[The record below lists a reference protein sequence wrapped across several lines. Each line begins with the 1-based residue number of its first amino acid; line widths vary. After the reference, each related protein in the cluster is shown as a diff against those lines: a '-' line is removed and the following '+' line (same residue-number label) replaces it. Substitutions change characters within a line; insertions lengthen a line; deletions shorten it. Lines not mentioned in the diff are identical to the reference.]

1 MSSARLD
8 APLRKRAH
16 LDIGASSPSL
26 PDSAAPVP
34 TVTGFDDDELTALL
48 DCIDAAEDAKRI
60 QAEDQMLIDLSAFA
74 ADCGST
80 LPQESIPPI
89 IHGVNLDADAL
100 LSRLGAI
107 GDPDRFFSVDTPAT
121 FDRAPIFLRAV
132 VAGVSSQHSSSLA
145 NGKAV
150 QQTALIAWHLE
161 PSLDGESV
169 DARARLAPCVIIL
182 RGPWSQGAY
191 EIYPGDIVH
200 VVSVRNGRVTVD
212 NGGHPRQQGC
222 DRRWSALLDD
232 ETLFSSNKISQF
244 LPSWLPPAPF
254 GSIEATGPRSVF
266 VALIDE
272 RRHALVVHPDFL
284 ISPTLI
290 ADSVTCLRRA
300 VLKETMGE
308 AGGSDDG
315 SQIKLVGTLKH
326 QLFESALRMSTE
338 VRQDA
343 AAPLATPELKSAL
356 KEAAAAIIRS
366 PKSMIELY
374 SISQSEKGGSLDVD
388 EKVRKEMEG
397 VIDGIVDWMDL
408 FVAARVLDHSP
419 PFRVLKVVSVEEVI
433 MSPIWGIKGICDANV
448 DIELP
453 APSGRGDATAAQL
466 RHRLRLPLEL
476 KTGKRPR
483 GGGAFEEHRAQMLIY
498 SLIISERYGSAM
510 SSDAQGPSIAPLR
523 RALSLGVNPGKRL
536 RGGYNCDVVVA
547 TDFDGEKPIGGI
559 LVYLSSAAEVAQ
571 RLELDAAAHNPAQ
584 VGVGAGDTT
593 KPDDVAYHYSTSIA
607 PIWSLQSAL
616 LINRNL
622 LAVGL
627 VRAQQAA
634 SADNDDLV
642 TDSSSALAVLP
653 AVLFDER
660 LCGRCYMFSACA
672 SVHACQESPAL
683 VGKDMPGSREVPS
696 NIEDIGNKAVAL
708 FSSFVSGLR
717 PNVAA
722 YFRKW
727 IKLCD
732 MEAYA
737 QSRESL
743 GPKRVTDTG
752 KGPLDISATTGRTM
766 LWRKQSVERES
777 EGTCA
782 RGLLL
787 RNQRQVSVASDF
799 DAEHSKDESIYGAAY
814 EYEYT
819 FETTEEVSLLTLNIS
834 EGDYV
839 IASGCFRGPYG
850 LISGTVTLISASSIV
865 LHGNRDVATAFPQ
878 ALSPPSGSGVG
889 ALGSP
894 DFLWRV
900 DRDDYNR
907 SSIFNRSIKDSL
919 VRLVGGRTIFWADD
933 GDGVPWSSQ
942 PLVADEGTE
951 SLSFPGGAG
960 CGDLKRQALVIDL
973 VAPRMLPEACFPWDV
988 SHSAAIGLSTA
999 PSAFPRALPSSDIIR
1014 NLEREYHEVLN
1025 EDQRAAVG
1033 AALRLRDY
1041 ACILGMPGT
1050 GKTATLAF
1058 IIRCLTALGRSV
1070 LVTSHT
1076 HNAVDNVLLKCIDA
1090 KIDVLRIVGR
1100 TTSVGRK
1107 DLAPYCLETMVA
1119 SGKFPSLRHLHAHL
1133 QHSQVVGV
1141 TCLGIKH
1148 SLFARRTFD
1157 VCIIDEASQIPEPLA
1172 LGPMRVARASILV
1185 GDHMQLPP
1193 LVMSKSARRGGM
1205 GTSLFKRL
1213 SEAHPAAVFKLTRQ
1227 YRMNEDIQTLSNL
1240 LMYDG
1245 ALKCGSEA
1253 VARGQYQLPINDDV
1267 MGELPWL
1274 AHVLQPSNAVTF
1286 LDTDSTASE
1295 RAAASEMG
1303 NGASLEQRGIKL
1315 AGGGG
1320 GMTNPVEAAAVSVFA
1335 SELLRRGG
1343 LASDIGIIAPFHSQ
1357 LRLIR
1362 RMLTILS
1369 SNAGG
1374 AVDQL
1379 AAIEVDT
1386 VDRFQG
1392 RDKRVIIM
1400 SMVRSNASGEVGQI
1414 LADVRRLNVAVSR
1427 AKEKLVLVG
1436 SASCLAQGSPELASM
1451 ISHIRSRSWL
1461 VPLPWGSSKYLDLA
1475 TSLQ

>member
-1 MSSARLD
+1 MSSGRLD
-8 APLRKRAH
+8 ASLRKRAH
-16 LDIGASSPSL
+16 LDIGTSSPLSPAL
-26 PDSAAPVP
+26 AAPGP
-34 TVTGFDDDELTALL
+34 TDDELSALL
-48 DCIDAAEDAKRI
+48 DSIDAAEDAKRI
-60 QAEDQMLIDLSAFA
+60 QEEDQMLVDLSAFA
-74 ADCGST
+74 ADCGSA

-89 IHGVNLDADAL
+89 IYGMNLDADAL

-121 FDRAPIFLRAV
+121 FDRAPVFIRAV
-132 VAGVSSQHSSSLA
+132 VAGVTSQHSSSLA
-145 NGKAV
+145 SGKAV

-161 PSLDGESV
+161 PSLDGERV

-182 RGPWSQGAY
+182 RGPWAQGAD

-222 DRRWSALLDD
+222 DRRWSAFFDD
-232 ETLFSSNKISQF
+232 ETLFSSNKISRF
-244 LPSWLPPAPF
+244 LPTWLPPSPLGA
-254 GSIEATGPRSVF
+254 IEATGPRSVF

-315 SQIKLVGTLKH
+315 SQVKLVGTLKH
-326 QLFESALRMSTE
+326 QLFESALKMSTE
-338 VRQDA
+338 VRPDA
-343 AAPLATPELKSAL
+343 AAPLTTPELKAAL

-374 SISQSEKGGSLDVD
+374 SISQSEKGGSLDLD

-408 FVAARVLDHSP
+408 FVATRVLDHSP

-433 MSPIWGIKGICDANV
+433 LSPIWGIKGICDANV
-448 DIELP
+448 DIELH
-453 APSGRGDATAAQL
+453 APPGRGDATAARL

-498 SLIISERYGSAM
+498 SLIISERYGSAI
-510 SSDAQGPSIAPLR
+510 SSYAQGPLSAPPR
-523 RALSLGVNPGKRL
+523 RALSLDINPGKRP
-536 RGGYNCDVVVA
+536 RGGYNCDIA
-547 TDFDGEKPIGGI
+547 ADFDGEKPIGGI
-559 LVYLSSAAEVAQ
+559 MVYLSSAAEVAQ

-584 VGVGAGDTT
+584 VGVRAGAAN
-593 KPDDVAYHYSTSIA
+593 KPDDVAHHYSTSVA
-607 PIWSLQSAL
+607 PAWSLQSAL
-616 LINRNL
+616 LINRNI

-634 SADNDDLV
+634 SADSDESVSDP
-642 TDSSSALAVLP
+642 SSAHAVLP

-672 SVHACQESPAL
+672 SAHACQESPAS
-683 VGKDMPGSREVPS
+683 VGKDLPGSSEVPS
-696 NIEDIGNKAVAL
+696 NIEDISNRAATL

-732 MEAYA
+732 IEAFA
-737 QSRESL
+737 QSKESL
-743 GPKRVTDTG
+743 GPKRVTDSG
-752 KGPLDISATTGRTM
+752 SGPLDISATTGRTM
-766 LWRKQSVERES
+766 LWRKQSAERES

-787 RNQRQVSVASDF
+787 RNQRQYLVASDF
-799 DAEHSKDESIYGAAY
+799 DAERSKDKSIYGAAY

-819 FETTEEVSLLTLNIS
+819 FETTEAVSLLTLNIS

-850 LISGTVTLISASSIV
+850 LISGTVALISANRIV

-878 ALSPPSGSGVG
+878 ALTPPSGSAVG
-889 ALGSP
+889 PLGSP

-933 GDGVPWSSQ
+933 GDGVPWSS
-942 PLVADEGTE
+942 PLVADEGNE
-951 SLSFPGGAG
+951 SLAFPGGAG

-973 VAPRMLPEACFPWDV
+973 VAPRMLPEACFPWDL
-988 SHSAAIGLSTA
+988 SHSAAVGLSTA
-999 PSAFPRALPSSDIIR
+999 PSAFPRAPPSSDVVR

-1025 EDQRAAVG
+1025 DDQRAAVG

-1041 ACILGMPGT
+1041 ACVLGMPGT

-1100 TTSVGRK
+1100 TTTVGRK
-1107 DLAPYCLETMVA
+1107 DLAPYCLETLVA
-1119 SGKFPSLRHLHAHL
+1119 SGKFPSLHHLHAHL

-1172 LGPMRVARASILV
+1172 LGPMRVARATILV

-1193 LVMSKSARRGGM
+1193 LVISKSARLGGM

-1253 VARGQYQLPINDDV
+1253 VARGQYQLSRNDDV

-1286 LDTDSTASE
+1286 LDTDSTASA

-1303 NGASLEQRGIKL
+1303 SGASLEQRGTKL
-1315 AGGGG
+1315 VGGGG

-1335 SELLRRGG
+1335 SELLLRGG

-1362 RMLTILS
+1362 RMLTIIS

-1374 AVDQL
+1374 AGDQL

-1436 SASCLAQGSPELASM
+1436 SASCLALGSPELASM
-1451 ISHIRSRSWL
+1451 IAHIRSRGWL

-1475 TSLQ
+1475 ISLQ